1 MSPRAQTA
9 IVIALGALIGALV
22 VPGAAPLAD
31 EPARAPRAPDA
42 ILNQYCNVCHLTG
55 WNGAPLSGDVNEWQP
70 RLSAGFDSLF
80 KNAKQGINNMPPLGT
95 CQDCTD
101 EELQAAIRK
110 MLP

>member
-1 MSPRAQTA
+1 MSPRAQLA
-9 IVIALGALIGALV
+9 ILVTLIAAVAGALAE
-22 VPGAAPLAD
+22 
-31 EPARAPRAPDA
+31 EPAKAPRAADA

-55 WNGAPLSGDVNEWQP
+55 WNGAPLSGDANDWQS
-70 RLSAGFDSLF
+70 RLTTGFDSLLE
-80 KNAKQGINNMPPLGT
+80 NTKQGINSMPPMGT

>member
-9 IVIALGALIGALV
+9 TLIALIGALIGSV
-22 VPGAAPLAD
+22 AGALAQ
-31 EPARAPRAPDA
+31 EPAKAPRAPDA

-55 WNGAPLSGDVNEWQP
+55 WNGAPLSGDANDWQP
-70 RLSAGFDSLF
+70 RLSAGFDSIF
-80 KNAKQGINNMPPLGT
+80 KNVKQGINGMPAMGT

-101 EELQAAIRK
+101 AELEAAVRK

>member
-9 IVIALGALIGALV
+9 TLIALFCAVAGSATGAL
-22 VPGAAPLAD
+22 AA
-31 EPARAPRAPDA
+31 EPAKAPRAPDA

-55 WNGAPLSGDVNEWQP
+55 WNGAPLNGDTNDWQP
-70 RLSAGFDSLF
+70 RLSTGFDSLM
-80 KNAKQGINNMPPLGT
+80 KNAKQGINSMPPMGT

-101 EELQAAIRK
+101 TELAAAIRK

>member
-1 MSPRAQTA
+1 MSPRALLTVVITLIAATA
-9 IVIALGALIGALV
+9 GA
-22 VPGAAPLAD
+22 LAD
-31 EPARAPRAPDA
+31 EPAKTPRTADA

-55 WNGAPLSGDVNEWQP
+55 WNGAPLSGAANDWQS
-70 RLSAGFDSLF
+70 RLTTGFDSMF
-80 KNAKQGINNMPPLGT
+80 KNAKQGINAMPPMGT